1 MREAVRMIVVGRIF
15 DENLLKF
22 VMDLIDLKLIL
33 NQIMIVEDDY

>member
-22 VMDLIDLKLIL
+22 AMDLIDLKLIL